1 MMRRML
7 VLAMLLLMI
16 MTSLN
21 AGTLAIYTS
30 RVDLAAVPIS
40 AKRFVLGVNQGSSS
54 EFDLQIA
61 PGDIV
66 SYNFDVSNT
75 DSEDRVSEVNMDLH
89 VEADFS
95 SVYNALPGIRVQL
108 MQQDAGV
115 YEPVAE
121 CDSSGRLSLTQSKA
135 FSASAPMDRRFSLV
149 FSWADSAEA
158 RAVVMASRT
167 ILPLAMYVRGTQH
180 VQ

>member
-1 MMRRML
+1 MRRML

-21 AGTLAIYTS
+21 AGTLAIYIS
-30 RVDLAAVPIS
+30 RVDLVAVPIV
-40 AKRFVLGVNQGSSS
+40 AKRFVLGVNQGSSN

-66 SYNFDVSNT
+66 TYQFIVSNS
-75 DSEDRVSEVNMDLH
+75 DSEGRVSEVNMNLH

-95 SVYNALPGIRVQL
+95 AVIGSLPGIRIQL
-108 MQQDAGV
+108 MRQDAGV
-115 YEPVAE
+115 YELVAE
-121 CDSSGRLSLTQSKA
+121 SDSSGRLSLTHINA
-135 FSASAPMDRRFSLV
+135 FIASEAMERHYSLV
-149 FSWADSAEA
+149 FIWADSVEA
-158 RAVVMASRT
+158 RAVVMTGRM
-167 ILPLAMYVRGTQH
+167 ILPLAMYVRGSQN